1 MDSKASLQGH
11 PVHPMLVA
19 FPVASYV
26 FTFAALVGFAAT
38 RDPFWYR
45 ASMVVNLVGVVT
57 AVLAA
62 IPGIIDLVS
71 VVPAGTT
78 ARRTGSIHAIAH
90 VNALVLFGINLA
102 MSLRLS
108 AAGKP
113 PVLLVALILTG
124 AGVLLTAA
132 GGYFGWKLVQRHHI
146 GVAAV
151 ADLEPHVAR
160 SWMEGAPADD
170 ENTRSTAELRPRQ

>member
-1 MDSKASLQGH
+1 MDSKARLLGH

-26 FTFAALVGFAAT
+26 FTFAALLGFAAT

-45 ASMVVNLVGVVT
+45 ASMVANLVGVVT

-62 IPGIIDLVS
+62 IPGIIDLVA
-71 VVPAGTT
+71 VVPAGTG
-78 ARRTGSIHAIAH
+78 ARRTGSIHAIAN

-102 MSLRLS
+102 MALRLS

-113 PVLLVALILTG
+113 PVLAVALILTG
-124 AGVLLTAA
+124 AGVLLTVA
-132 GGYFGWKLVQRHHI
+132 GGFFGWKLVQRHHI

-160 SWMEGAPADD
+160 AWMEGARTDD
-170 ENTRSTAELRPRQ
+170 ESTRSTAELRPRE